1 MNRKVLI
8 TGATWT
14 PAALPLRNG
23 LTMHFLRGFSFRLQF
38 HLRKLFDDFGVAL
51 PEEQCSPLV
60 CNTASAEWRQFH
72 GSSAVA
78 TPTFLSAPP

>member
-51 PEEQCSPLV
+51 PEE
-60 CNTASAEWRQFH
+60 
-72 GSSAVA
+72 
-78 TPTFLSAPP
+78 